1 MVTIIIMLC
10 ELQNIEKTKYVLSC
24 SVVSDSSQPHGLYP
38 ARLLCPWNFPGKN
51 TGVGCHLL
59 PRGSSLPKIF
69 QTQGSNPRL
78 LHEQENSLPLSHLG
92 SLRTK
97 IHDNI
102 RIKHEKK
109 VNSMNVS

>member
-38 ARLLCPWNFPGKN
+38 ARLLCPWDFPGKN
-51 TGVGCHLL
+51 TGVGSDFLL
-59 PRGSSLPKIF
+59 QGIF
-69 QTQGSNPRL
+69 LTQGSNPRL